1 MPRKTHGKQ
10 SNWRAGDADPDETR
24 RETGAA
30 RSVNVCERDAGT
42 ELGTHHDVGIATGR
56 QK

>member
-1 MPRKTHGKQ
+1 MENKAIGGQGIRIQ
-10 SNWRAGDADPDETR
+10 TR
-24 RETGAA
+24 RDGTRETGAA